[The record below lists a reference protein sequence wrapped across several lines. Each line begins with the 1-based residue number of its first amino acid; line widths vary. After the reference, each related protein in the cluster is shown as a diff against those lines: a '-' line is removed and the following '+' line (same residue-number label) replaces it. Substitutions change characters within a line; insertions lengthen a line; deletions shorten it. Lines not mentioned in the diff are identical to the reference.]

1 MRKSTE
7 IADYFIRRGR
17 VDGRCFSAHKMTH
30 IVYLASAWY
39 YAIFSEALVD
49 DEVRAWRYCPVLP
62 KLYYKIKHIGHNDMI
77 STIHKKHISFTTS
90 EKVVL
95 NKIYDIY
102 KDWAG
107 EKLSAL
113 ISCKGSPWD
122 KHKSSKT
129 DVIEWETIRK
139 YYLKTVRSAGMTE
152 EEKRWLDKMLAK
164 RRRRRDLGEVIE
176 DLMFLFCSVAVVVLI
191 ILLVVNMW
199 FIHVKGV

>member
-17 VDGRCFSAHKMTH
+17 VDGRYFSAYKITH

-39 YAIFSEALVD
+39 YTMFEEALVD
-49 DEVRAWRYCPVLP
+49 EKARAWQYCPVLP
-62 KLYYKIKHIGHNDMI
+62 KLYHKIKHIKHDNMI
-77 STIHKKHISFTTS
+77 STIHKEHTVLTTA
-90 EKVVL
+90 EKIVL

-139 YYLKTVRSAGMTE
+139 YYLKTIRSA
-152 EEKRWLDKMLAK
+152 R
-164 RRRRRDLGEVIE
+164 
-176 DLMFLFCSVAVVVLI
+176 
-191 ILLVVNMW
+191 
-199 FIHVKGV
+199 